1 MVVQLS
7 MIGMAVALS
16 CLFTSMAGWQQVA
29 SLFRE
34 TEQERIDR
42 EFFAIVDKIDLDV

>member
-1 MVVQLS
+1 MIQLS

-29 SLFRE
+29 GLVRE

-42 EFFAIVDKIDLDV
+42 EFFAIVEKIDLDV

>member
-1 MVVQLS
+1 MVQLS

-29 SLFRE
+29 GLFRE

-42 EFFAIVDKIDLDV
+42 EFFAIVEKIDLDV